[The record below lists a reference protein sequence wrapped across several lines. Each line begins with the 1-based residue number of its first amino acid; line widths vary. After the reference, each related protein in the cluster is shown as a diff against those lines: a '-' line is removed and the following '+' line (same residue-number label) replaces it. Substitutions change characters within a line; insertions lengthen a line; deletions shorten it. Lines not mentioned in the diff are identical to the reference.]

1 MHVAI
6 EPGLFSFFCK
16 QIRSGAQPENAAYY
30 KRLEYLRVFAICC
43 AGKLTMHHSNCL
55 TVSERRARLLL
66 SAWNSG
72 DLARL
77 ESALNS
83 VSTASN
89 TSLPFGEMERIE
101 MVNEVS
107 TTIQGWIDRC
117 RDQHEL

>member
-1 MHVAI
+1 
-6 EPGLFSFFCK
+6 
-16 QIRSGAQPENAAYY
+16 
-30 KRLEYLRVFAICC
+30 
-43 AGKLTMHHSNCL
+43 MHHSNCL

-83 VSTASN
+83 VSNASN
-89 TSLPFGEMERIE
+89 TSLPCGEMERIE

-107 TTIQGWIDRC
+107 STIQGWIDRC
-117 RDQHEL
+117 RDQHELETSLRLLRHLASAVAPVSSVYA